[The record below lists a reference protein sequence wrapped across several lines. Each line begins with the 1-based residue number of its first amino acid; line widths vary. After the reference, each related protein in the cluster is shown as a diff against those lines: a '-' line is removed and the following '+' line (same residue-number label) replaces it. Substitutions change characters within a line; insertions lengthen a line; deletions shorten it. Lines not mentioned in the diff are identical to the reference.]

1 MAGKD
6 SLQSLHW
13 ADQYAK
19 KIIEK
24 NPDKK
29 TYIVETGITPS
40 GVVHIGNFREVM
52 TQYLVYQALLDNKVN
67 AKFIYMW
74 DDYDRFR
81 KVPTGVDKKYEQYIG
96 MPVSNVPDPW
106 GCHKSYADHFK
117 EMLIEELKGL
127 NIRPVYYSATEL
139 YEKCTF
145 AENINT
151 ALKNAEKIKHI
162 LNKFRKENLG
172 EKWLPAIVVCSECHK
187 ETDNLEY
194 VKDYTVKYR
203 CSCGNEESID
213 FRKKGNVK
221 LRWRTDWASRWV
233 HYGVD
238 FESSGKDH
246 KSQGGSW
253 DTSTLI
259 CRDVFQKQ
267 PPVGPMYEF
276 INVKGNVGKMSSSLG
291 NTVTVS
297 DLLKIYSPC
306 VVKYIYTA
314 KINKPLD
321 IPFDS
326 DVFNVYNYYDQAEE
340 VYFEEKH
347 LENEKRE
354 VQVKRLYELSQ
365 VEGIIKEMPK
375 KISFKEA
382 VNIVLYVAPEKR
394 EEYAF
399 GFVEGRRGKLS
410 VLDKKIIVGRLGCAK
425 YWLDNYAPEDM
436 KLTLLDKADEKLDV
450 GGFEKNIKNIC
461 DNLMGCKTEKDIEML
476 IYNSAKDFD
485 KQPRDMFRILYLA
498 LFGKERGPRLGGF
511 IHMTGKEKIRD
522 LLRAYLKL

>member
-145 AENINT
+145 RENINT

-172 EKWLPAIVVCSECHK
+172 EKWLPAIVVCSEFS
-187 ETDNLEY
+187 DN
-194 VKDYTVKYR
+194 
-203 CSCGNEESID
+203 
-213 FRKKGNVK
+213 
-221 LRWRTDWASRWV
+221 
-233 HYGVD
+233 
-238 FESSGKDH
+238 
-246 KSQGGSW
+246 
-253 DTSTLI
+253 
-259 CRDVFQKQ
+259 
-267 PPVGPMYEF
+267 
-276 INVKGNVGKMSSSLG
+276 
-291 NTVTVS
+291 
-297 DLLKIYSPC
+297 
-306 VVKYIYTA
+306 
-314 KINKPLD
+314 
-321 IPFDS
+321 
-326 DVFNVYNYYDQAEE
+326 
-340 VYFEEKH
+340 
-347 LENEKRE
+347 EN
-354 VQVKRLYELSQ
+354 
-365 VEGIIKEMPK
+365 
-375 KISFKEA
+375 
-382 VNIVLYVAPEKR
+382 
-394 EEYAF
+394 
-399 GFVEGRRGKLS
+399 
-410 VLDKKIIVGRLGCAK
+410 
-425 YWLDNYAPEDM
+425 
-436 KLTLLDKADEKLDV
+436 
-450 GGFEKNIKNIC
+450 
-461 DNLMGCKTEKDIEML
+461 
-476 IYNSAKDFD
+476 
-485 KQPRDMFRILYLA
+485 
-498 LFGKERGPRLGGF
+498 
-511 IHMTGKEKIRD
+511 
-522 LLRAYLKL
+522 